1 MAGRGRI
8 AVGTGLFMFGL
19 TVAASVE
26 LSSAAPGPTTRV
38 AETAAPLAESVGGTV
53 VSMRDDTRV
62 EAIRDELDSID
73 AQLAKL
79 TAALSTLTESVRM
92 SDPDIQ
98 RARRELNRLARDAEE
113 AALPASLTAA
123 ASVATASALIEPL
136 QTVSSAIQS
145 KDSYVAALLR
155 ALAAAHRE
163 EVSLGDLAETA
174 RFLRFELELRMNE
187 LDLLLSHATQARS
200 DVEDGDSLPL
210 ESVRLEIGRTQ
221 ELFSVA
227 QRADIDLRM
236 LSIRLATHRD
246 KLVEQLRRTDARGE
260 VLLGAMATVEA
271 FVGHTFP
278 GLPLSGATPVV
289 EGVLHVC
296 PVDQPHSYTDDFGAP
311 RWAGGYHPHQG
322 NDIFA
327 PEGTPIRAPFDGL
340 AVQTPNTL
348 GGRAVTV
355 YGGAGFAYNAHLSE
369 YGTLG
374 KVTTGTIIG
383 YVGNSGDAVNSA
395 SHNHFEWHPDNG
407 TAVDPFPYLN
417 AVCLLPSD
425 TTSDTSSS

>member
-1 MAGRGRI
+1 MASRGRI

-26 LSSAAPGPTTRV
+26 LSSAAPGPATRV
-38 AETAAPLAESVGGTV
+38 IETAAPVAESAAGTV
-53 VSMRDDTRV
+53 VSKRRDARV
-62 EAIRDELDSID
+62 EAIGDELDSID
-73 AQLAKL
+73 ARLAEL
-79 TAALSTLTESVRM
+79 TAALSTLTESVRLA
-92 SDPDIQ
+92 DPGIR
-98 RARRELNRLARDAEE
+98 RARDELARLAGDAEE
-113 AALPASLTAA
+113 AALPSSLAAA
-123 ASVATASALIEPL
+123 ASVATASALIQPM

-163 EVSLGDLAETA
+163 EVSLGALAETA
-174 RFLRFELELRMNE
+174 RLLRFELELRMNE
-187 LDLLLSHATQARS
+187 LGPLLSDATRATS
-200 DVEDGDSLPL
+200 DVEDGDLSPL
-210 ESVRLEIGRTQ
+210 EAVRLEIGRTQ
-221 ELFSVA
+221 ELLSVA
-227 QRADIDLRM
+227 ERADIVLRM
-236 LSIRLATHRD
+236 LSIRVAARRD
-246 KLVEQLRRTDARGE
+246 GLLEQLKQADARGE
-260 VLLGAMATVEA
+260 VLLGAMVTVEA
-271 FVGHTFP
+271 FVGNTFP
-278 GLPLSGATPVV
+278 EVPLSGATPVV
-289 EGVLHVC
+289 GGVLHVC

-355 YGGAGFAYNAHLSE
+355 YGEAGYVYNAHLSE

-383 YVGNSGDAVNSA
+383 YVGNSGDAINSA
-395 SHNHFEWHPDNG
+395 PHDHFEWHPENG
-407 TAVDPFPYLN
+407 VAVDPFPYLN
-417 AVCLLPSD
+417 AVCLLPSE